1 MECLFLSQV
10 LNDTGVETNVLQ
22 GNFLFRLFGGFGHNP
37 NYSPVNW
44 HKFAKEGSQEMA
56 NQLS

>member
-1 MECLFLSQV
+1 VQPLKYA
-10 LNDTGVETNVLQ
+10 GVETNVLQ
-22 GNFLFRLFGGFGHNP
+22 GNFLFRFFGGFGHNP

-44 HKFAKEGSQEMA
+44 HKFAKEGRQEMS